1 MIFIGGLMRKK
12 VGKEFFYTSDINI
25 PDNNFSFFSKRLDNF
40 MNISNF
46 PQQFFPIVALFAE
59 DCNYNIN
66 ELHTIEGE
74 LRISGSYKKNI
85 NRLYLSY
92 NNERHYLTVIQ
103 VMFIN
108 RRQGNM
114 TKLLDILKIIKETY
128 KLNRIMIQSPLNE
141 AMRNWCRK
149 NEFIQNKS
157 DESEYIM
164 I

>member
-1 MIFIGGLMRKK
+1 MPFDDWTLRGVFL
-12 VGKEFFYTSDINI
+12 
-25 PDNNFSFFSKRLDNF
+25 FSFFLNWPFLTAGMVMYFYIRHILK
-40 MNISNF
+40 M
-46 PQQFFPIVALFAE
+46 
-59 DCNYNIN
+59 
-66 ELHTIEGE
+66 ELWTKVFLEGM
-74 LRISGSYKKNI
+74 IF
-85 NRLYLSY
+85 
-92 NNERHYLTVIQ
+92 NERHYLTVIQ